1 MITNNNSTCQGMV
14 NLSLFIKCFKSSF
27 KAKIG
32 FILVEM
38 VIVEMVIVLLQ
49 VFTDNVAE
57 VSISENTIANSF
69 PLNSLL
75 PVQYNKKFSRSTY
88 QKVNVKG
95 YSSWL
100 RIMHTHNCCI

>member
-1 MITNNNSTCQGMV
+1 MV
-14 NLSLFIKCFKSSF
+14 NLSSFIKCFKSSF

-38 VIVEMVIVLLQ
+38 VIVLLQ

-57 VSISENTIANSF
+57 VSISENAIVNSF
-69 PLNSLL
+69 PMNSLL

-88 QKVNVKG
+88 QKVNIKG
-95 YSSWL
+95 YSIWL
-100 RIMHTHNCCI
+100 RIIHTYNCCI